1 MKGFWNSKFGRFL
14 LRIKRFFES
23 RLGVGILGVIS
34 VVAGGFI
41 AFALVY
47 PIVVST
53 NPGIICSKTILDMRD
68 RVLAEGKEYSGM
80 GDGAIVNLNR
90 AISTTSEGTTYYYA
104 VSTFQ
109 RACDQYA
116 VEFVTETSVGKAQFS
131 FHSNPDHLSPPI
143 KLEKCYFLYA
153 VNFENNP
160 LDPSKKA
167 EISDIGMEWGYDG
180 TLFEDRTDHT
190 RFPASLWE
198 ECNARMQTFMQETPK
213 ILEQFNI
220 IDTYALI
227 DGYIDQYRAF
237 TQTAR
242 LPAIN
247 IILSLIFTP
256 VVSFFFVE
264 WTNLLLRDKQ
274 FKLVSRGILERSS
287 TSTAS
292 ALSIPSSTIETAS
305 EEEEHKTG
313 KIEETDAI
321 ALRSNRFES
330 FLQER
335 NIRPVFGEWVI
346 RGAGLF
352 LLFVG
357 TVLVWLSSYSSSHSL
372 GGVGWEIF
380 RAAEPQ
386 YESIVGTANVV
397 LTIALVGIIAETRR
411 NLHIT
416 SAIFFILALTWYT
429 VITSVLVSLD
439 LAIRAGPSALVD
451 LIAMFLPG
459 NIFINIG
466 IFTFIGFFLFSDPP
480 RYFINRKVFRAL
492 CVIPLGIAA
501 LSVTFTALT
510 TLQFMIPPYWLRP
523 MLLDRSFD
531 SLIIGIVYE
540 FVAFAFRATLTKKHK
555 TENIDELL
563 ERPSI
568 QFAKNF
574 ILCGLIA
581 FYVIAFYAIP
591 TVRQGTVS
599 SGPNTFIYILIP
611 LFLFYKPAGR
621 HHRAISDAIYYALY
635 ASVLLLPRLTSV
647 IEGIVGG
654 F

>member
-80 GDGAIVNLNR
+80 GDGAIVDLDR

-109 RACDQYA
+109 RVCDQYA
-116 VEFVTETSVGKAQFS
+116 VQFVTETSVGKAQFS
-131 FHSNPDHLSPPI
+131 FHTNPDHLSRAV
-143 KLEKCYFLYA
+143 KLENCYFMYA

-160 LDPSKKA
+160 TDPSKKA
-167 EISDIGMEWGYDG
+167 ENSNLSMEWGYDG
-180 TLFEDRTDHT
+180 TLFEERTDHT
-190 RFPASLWE
+190 KFPASLWE

-220 IDTYALI
+220 IDTHALI
-227 DGYIDQYRAF
+227 DGYIDQYRAIVR
-237 TQTAR
+237 TAG
-242 LPAIN
+242 LPSIN
-247 IILSLIFTP
+247 IFLSLIFTP
-256 VVSFFFVE
+256 IVSFFFVE

-274 FKLVSRGILERSS
+274 FKLVSQGILKRSS

-292 ALSIPSSTIETAS
+292 ALSIPSSTIEKAPDK
-305 EEEEHKTG
+305 EEHKTG
-313 KIEETDAI
+313 EIEETDEI
-321 ALRSNRFES
+321 APRRYRFES
-330 FLQER
+330 FLQQH
-335 NIRPVFGEWVI
+335 NIRPIFGEWVI
-346 RGAGLF
+346 RGAGLL

-372 GGVGWEIF
+372 GGVGWELF

-397 LTIALVGIIAETRR
+397 LTIALVGIITETRR

-416 SAIFFILALTWYT
+416 SAIFFILTLTWYT
-429 VITSVLVSLD
+429 VITSVLVCLD
-439 LAIRAGPSALVD
+439 LGIRAASSTLVD
-451 LIAMFLPG
+451 FIAMFLPG

-492 CVIPLGIAA
+492 SVIPLGIAA

-510 TLQFMIPPYWLRP
+510 AMQFMIPPYWLRP

-531 SLIIGIVYE
+531 SLIIGIMYE
-540 FVAFAFRATLTKKHK
+540 FVVFAFRATLTKKYK

-563 ERPSI
+563 ERRSI
-568 QFAKNF
+568 QFEKNL

-581 FYVIAFYAIP
+581 FYVIVYYAIP
-591 TVRQGTVS
+591 AVRQGTVS

-621 HHRAISDAIYYALY
+621 HHRAVSDAIYYALY
-635 ASVLLLPRLTSV
+635 IFVLLIPKLTGA
-647 IEGIVGG
+647 IEDIVGG